1 LANRDGAGSIADVVL
16 HSVISFTRG
25 APSAD
30 IIDIVGLMEA
40 MRAAFSDDPDGACG
54 YGPSTGYPPLRDWI
68 ADHHGVTAD
77 QVLVTNGSM
86 QAYALLSETLVM
98 PGNDVVVEAPTY
110 DRTLANLLHR
120 GARVT
125 PVPME
130 ADGIDVDAL
139 ETMLDDGLRPTL
151 VHVIP
156 TFQNPT
162 GYTLSA
168 GKRERLLRGAAKHGF
183 TVLEDDPY
191 PAVRFEGEAL
201 PTMYSQD
208 NRSVVYVS
216 SFSKTICPGIRCG
229 YLIGPADLIDT
240 LGELAVKT
248 YISPNTVAQAT
259 VNQYCR
265 SGRFDHAMGT
275 LRTALR
281 DRRDAMIAAL
291 RRELPDARFTVPQGG
306 YFIWVTLP
314 GGVSVAELAA
324 EATRH
329 GVEFI
334 KGTNFLLDGGHDAVR
349 LAFSGL
355 TPELIDDGIRRLS
368 SACHAVRSARVS

>member
-1 LANRDGAGSIADVVL
+1 MAS
-16 HSVISFTRG
+16 
-25 APSAD
+25 
-30 IIDIVGLMEA
+30 
-40 MRAAFSDDPDGACG
+40 
-54 YGPSTGYPPLRDWI
+54 
-68 ADHHGVTAD
+68 
-77 QVLVTNGSM
+77 
-86 QAYALLSETLVM
+86 
-98 PGNDVVVEAPTY
+98 
-110 DRTLANLLHR
+110 
-120 GARVT
+120 
-125 PVPME
+125 
-130 ADGIDVDAL
+130 DGIDVDAL
-139 ETMLDDGLRPTL
+139 ETMLDGGLRPTL

-168 GKRERLLRGAAKHGF
+168 GKRERLLNIAAKRGF

-191 PAVRFEGEAL
+191 PAVRFEGTAL
-201 PTMYSQD
+201 PSMYSQD

-229 YLIGPADLIDT
+229 YLIGPANLIDT

-248 YISPNTVAQAT
+248 YISPNTVAQST
-259 VNQYCR
+259 INHYCR
-265 SGRFDHAMGT
+265 NGRYDRALDT
-275 LRTALR
+275 VRTALHE
-281 DRRDAMIAAL
+281 RRDAMTAAL
-291 RRELPDARFTVPQGG
+291 RRELPDARFTG

-334 KGTNFLLDGGHDAVR
+334 KGTNFLLDGGNDAIR

-368 SACHAVRSARVS
+368 SAYHAVRSARVS